1 MNEIDLVLQK
11 FPSINREDLL
21 ILASILLDYWD
32 NKCPESLT
40 SLRADVDKRCSVTV
54 FPDYYLIAHRAIVE
68 SEEFF
73 NLWEAGKIKGG

>member
-11 FPSINREDLL
+11 FQNIKRNELL
-21 ILASILLDYWD
+21 ILVSSLLDYWD

-54 FPDYYLIAHRAIVE
+54 FPDYYLIAHGQLLNQKSSLIYLV
-68 SEEFF
+68 
-73 NLWEAGKIKGG
+73 K